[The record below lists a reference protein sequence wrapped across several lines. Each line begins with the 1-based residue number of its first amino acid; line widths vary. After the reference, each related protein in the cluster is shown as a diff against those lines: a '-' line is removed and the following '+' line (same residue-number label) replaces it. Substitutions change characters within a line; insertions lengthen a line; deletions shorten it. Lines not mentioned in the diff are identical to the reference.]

1 MAHLNSG
8 LLLNYKSCQISIRL
22 EGEVIYNGYIS
33 GLHNIKGS
41 SAIEARKEFY
51 GKCQNLIEWEY
62 SNEPLSE

>member
-1 MAHLNSG
+1 
-8 LLLNYKSCQISIRL
+8 L
-22 EGEVIYNGYIS
+22 EGAVLYNGYIS